1 MDTLIQTIAILV
13 VAVWYL
19 ARETIAALKT
29 KRSHAT
35 GGLSDAQ
42 RDRILQDLAEAMEPE
57 RGPDGSWRH
66 TFACDRTTIAEID
79 ARTERMETR
88 IAAIEAELRTSR
100 ESP

>member
-1 MDTLIQTIAILV
+1 MDTLIQTIAILA

-19 ARETIAALKT
+19 VRETVSALKM
-29 KRSHAT
+29 KRAHT
-35 GGLSDAQ
+35 NGGLSDAE
-42 RDRILQDLAEAMEPE
+42 RDRILQDLAEMMEPE

-66 TFACDRTTIAEID
+66 SFACDRTTISEID

-100 ESP
+100 GSP